1 MFIKENEN
9 VVQNKGLKGSLIR
22 LKFLLHMLE
31 NELYCLIFKL

>member
-9 VVQNKGLKGSLIR
+9 VVQNKGLKGLIG
-22 LKFLLHMLE
+22 LKFLLQMLE